1 MNDSY
6 KYFNISSFKKKKN
19 HFSFLSS
26 LYHPVTLVFHFVSF
40 LQSLERFAIRNLEI
54 QNSPPP
60 RTKKKKRNEKTEDV
74 TFPCHRSRDENGDVS
89 QGTPTNKSIRRER
102 CSTSSCGD
110 CDISRISVIVMF
122 PRSSCDFSPP
132 PCPRDELM
140 PVSMFPTLPTVHR
153 LLCSAIPVITHL

>member
-6 KYFNISSFKKKKN
+6 KYFNISSFKRKKS
-19 HFSFLSS
+19 FFLSFF
-26 LYHPVTLVFHFVSF
+26 TLSSSNASF
-40 LQSLERFAIRNLEI
+40 PFCFISSISRKIRHKKSRNPKFSSSK
-54 QNSPPP
+54 NK
-60 RTKKKKRNEKTEDV
+60 KKKKRNEKTEDV